1 MKWPW
6 SRSTETRSSIADPV
20 TAQLFGIATSSTG
33 DTITPETAESISA
46 CFASV
51 QAIAETIGTLPL
63 HLYRRKGEDRE
74 KAVDHPLYGVLHH
87 QPNELQTA
95 LEFREQMTAAV
106 LLRGN
111 AYAEIHWDGAGN
123 VEALTPIHPG
133 RVTVLK
139 LPSGRIAYDVDEDN
153 GRVRRLLQDEVL
165 HLKDRS
171 ENGITGRSRI
181 QIARETIGLANAQQ
195 QHGGKTFANGARLSG
210 VLQTPH
216 QMTAESLQRLATSWR
231 SQFTGTDNAGK
242 TAILENGL
250 TYQQVGMSL
259 EDAQW
264 IAAQQ
269 FSVEQ
274 VARIYRVPPT
284 MIGDLRHGNFS
295 NSVEM
300 SRVFVTMTLRR
311 WLVMWEQAISRA
323 LLPPLARKQ
332 LFAEHSVEGL
342 LRGDAKSRADFYA
355 SGIDAGWLLPSEA
368 RRLENL
374 PTVEG
379 IDHARQAADAPPA
392 ATV

>member
-1 MKWPW
+1 
-6 SRSTETRSSIADPV
+6 
-20 TAQLFGIATSSTG
+20 
-33 DTITPETAESISA
+33 
-46 CFASV
+46 
-51 QAIAETIGTLPL
+51 
-63 HLYRRKGEDRE
+63 
-74 KAVDHPLYGVLHH
+74 
-87 QPNELQTA
+87 
-95 LEFREQMTAAV
+95 
-106 LLRGN
+106 
-111 AYAEIHWDGAGN
+111 
-123 VEALTPIHPG
+123 
-133 RVTVLK
+133 
-139 LPSGRIAYDVDEDN
+139 
-153 GRVRRLLQDEVL
+153 
-165 HLKDRS
+165 
-171 ENGITGRSRI
+171 
-181 QIARETIGLANAQQ
+181 
-195 QHGGKTFANGARLSG
+195 
-210 VLQTPH
+210 
-216 QMTAESLQRLATSWR
+216 
-231 SQFTGTDNAGK
+231 
-242 TAILENGL
+242 
-250 TYQQVGMSL
+250 MSL

-379 IDHARQAADAPPA
+379 IDHARQAADASPA

>member
-6 SRSTETRSSIADPV
+6 SKPETRSSISDPA
-20 TAQLFGIATSSTG
+20 TAQLFGIVPASTG
-33 DTITPETAESISA
+33 ATVTPETAESISA

-51 QAIAETIGTLPL
+51 QAIAETIGGLPL
-63 HLYRRKGEDRE
+63 HLYRRRDEDRE
-74 KAVDHPLYGVLHH
+74 KATDHPLYAVLHH
-87 QPNELQTA
+87 QPNDRQTA

-111 AYAEIHWDGAGN
+111 AFAEIELDGAGN
-123 VEALTPIHPG
+123 VTGLIPHHPG
-133 RVTVLK
+133 NVTVLK
-139 LPSGRIAYDVDEDN
+139 LDNGRIAYDVAADDN
-153 GRVRRLLQDEVL
+153 KGRVRRLLQEEML

-181 QIARETIGLANAQQ
+181 QIARETIGLASAQQ
-195 QHGGKTFANGARLSG
+195 AHGGKTFANGARLSG

-216 QMTAESLQRLATSWR
+216 QMTTENLTRLRDSWQ
-231 SQFTGTDNAGK
+231 SQFSGTDNAGK
-242 TAILENGL
+242 TAVLENGL
-250 TYQQVGMSL
+250 TYQQIGMSL

-274 VARIYRVPPT
+274 IARIYRVPPT

-311 WLVMWEQAISRA
+311 WLVMWEQAIQRS
-323 LLPPLARKQ
+323 LLPPLARKRM
-332 LFAEHSVEGL
+332 FAEHSVEGL
-342 LRGDAKSRADFYA
+342 LRGDATNRADFYEK
-355 SGIDAGWLLPSEA
+355 GIRAGWLLKSEA
-368 RRLENL
+368 RSLENL

-379 IDHARQAADAPPA
+379 IDNAESEAA
-392 ATV
+392 